1 MILVSIIIPIYKDWD
16 RLFVCLEAL
25 SRQTFSKEAFE
36 VIVVNNEPTES
47 VFDSSPFQSKLNLV
61 FLHEDFPGSYAARNK
76 GLKIAKGDIVGFT
89 DSDCIPHDKWIENA
103 VAYFN
108 DDSND
113 RVAGKVKLFFENSKR
128 KSAAELYE
136 SAFSFN
142 QRRNVNKY
150 GASITANFFTRRQFF
165 DDVGF
170 FDNRRKSGEDFG
182 WNRRA
187 NNEGLS
193 LIYADDV
200 VVEHPARA
208 NLAGLADKKRRVLGG
223 KKTFNFRSPK
233 GVLKELFYIPFIF
246 FKTFI
251 LPAAAVLFKK
261 NEFTFIEKTK
271 IVYVLF
277 FLQIVVN
284 IEYFRLLF
292 GGVPRR

>member
-1 MILVSIIIPIYKDWD
+1 IIPIYKDWD

-223 KKTFNFRSPK
+223 KKTFN
-233 GVLKELFYIPFIF
+233 
-246 FKTFI
+246 
-251 LPAAAVLFKK
+251 
-261 NEFTFIEKTK
+261 
-271 IVYVLF
+271 
-277 FLQIVVN
+277 
-284 IEYFRLLF
+284 
-292 GGVPRR
+292 